1 MLKEE
6 KTNKI
11 ITVILIL
18 IIALAAVTIIYV
30 NLSKDENDNTQEQK
44 DDQHNKIPSGNNDSD
59 LELLSL
65 IYEDTTKVYTLSM
78 IEDFESYTGYG
89 GIIKPG
95 WFPDIVVEGPFNY
108 TGVKISTLLEE
119 FSDLPDSYNIT
130 VTSSDDKTN
139 EYNFGEI
146 NGNVEIFNGTSNES
160 YTTGGVTMILAYK
173 KEGEY
178 LDETEGPLRI
188 VFIIDGE
195 FTSSKLWAKFIVS
208 IEIT

>member
-1 MLKEE
+1 MLKGE

-18 IIALAAVTIIYV
+18 IITLAAVTIIYV
-30 NLSKDENDNTQEQK
+30 NLSTDEEDNTQGQK

-65 IYEDTTKVYTLSM
+65 IYEDTTNVYTLSM
-78 IEDFESYTGYG
+78 IEDFEDYTGYG

-139 EYNFGEI
+139 EYNFSEI

-188 VFIIDGE
+188 VFINDGE
-195 FTSSKLWAKFIVS
+195 FTSSKLWPKFIVS

>member
-1 MLKEE
+1 
-6 KTNKI
+6 
-11 ITVILIL
+11 
-18 IIALAAVTIIYV
+18 
-30 NLSKDENDNTQEQK
+30 
-44 DDQHNKIPSGNNDSD
+44 
-59 LELLSL
+59 
-65 IYEDTTKVYTLSM
+65 M
-78 IEDFESYTGYG
+78 IEDFESYSGYG

-119 FSDLPDSYNIT
+119 FPDLPDSYNIT
-130 VTSSDDKTN
+130 VTSSDDRTN
-139 EYNFGEI
+139 EYNFSQI
-146 NGNVEIFNGTSNES
+146 NGNVGVYNGTSNES

-188 VFIIDGE
+188 VFINDGE